1 MERLTNRKTKLAKG
15 GPEPSMLD
23 VVHKLAEYEDLE
35 DRLKEQ
41 FNGCVDLK
49 MIIDSIIVYE
59 NQLGR
64 NEKLAK
70 AMLITNDSVSKFC
83 EWKSLDK
90 QGRLLKLPC
99 KIGDTVYVIPSKANY
114 ELNILGGR
122 AENNRVYEQIVN
134 RIEISEY
141 GYLLS
146 TCEGMACV
154 LERFYK
160 KTWFLTQEEAETA
173 LKNMEVVK

>member
-1 MERLTNRKTKLAKG
+1 MERLTERDEFENADIIGVDSMDLQCNLAFDELNKVTNALNKLAY
-15 GPEPSMLD
+15 
-23 VVHKLAEYEDLE
+23 YEDLE
-35 DRLKEQ
+35 EQGKLK
-41 FNGCVDLK
+41 
-49 MIIDSIIVYE
+49 
-59 NQLGR
+59 
-64 NEKLAK
+64 
-70 AMLITNDSVSKFC
+70 
-83 EWKSLDK
+83 
-90 QGRLLKLPC
+90 KLPC
-99 KIGDTVYVIPSKANY
+99 KIGDTIYVIPSKVNY
-114 ELNILGGR
+114 DLNILNER

-173 LKNMEVVK
+173 LKELGEVQNT